1 MNAPIPSPVNS
12 TTQVFLRELKLT
24 GFRNYASLKLD
35 LDERHVVLTGENGSG
50 KTNLMEAVSFL
61 SPGRGLRRAS
71 YESVGKTGTSGA
83 WTVFAEID
91 GACGPVS
98 IGTGLGETAAGVD
111 TQRRVRINGTQA
123 KAIDELLDHSRIVWL
138 TPAMDGLFTGPAGER
153 RKFLDRLVLA
163 IDPMHGRRVL
173 DFEKAMR
180 GRNKL
185 LADDGA
191 YGPPAPHNHAQ
202 WLDAVEAQ
210 MAELGTAI
218 AAARVELVS
227 LLSSTIVRQ
236 NDPKSPFPDAL
247 VALEGTLE
255 ASHGDMA
262 ASDLESEYMERL
274 RANRRTDKGAGRT
287 LEGPHR
293 SDLRISHGPK
303 SMAAALCSTGEQKA
317 LLVGMVLAHAR
328 LTGEMNGFAPV
339 LLLDEIAAHLDTSRR
354 GALFDMIDDLGCQSF
369 MTGTDIQLF
378 DAMGK
383 RGNFFNVAD
392 GKVSPCR

>member
-1 MNAPIPSPVNS
+1 MNAPFASPANPSAS
-12 TTQVFLRELKLT
+12 SVFLRELKLT
-24 GFRNYASLKLD
+24 SFRNYGSQKMN

-61 SPGRGLRRAS
+61 SPGRGLRRAA
-71 YESVGKTGTSGA
+71 YDVVGQAGASGA
-83 WTVFAEID
+83 WSVFSELQ
-91 GACGPVS
+91 GAHGPVS
-98 IGTGLGETAAGVD
+98 IGTGLTETAAGVE

-163 IDPMHGRRVL
+163 IDPLHGRRVL

-185 LADDGA
+185 LTEDQA
-191 YGPPAPHNHAQ
+191 HAE

-218 AAARVELVS
+218 ASARVELVS
-227 LLSSTIVRQ
+227 LLSSMIVRH
-236 NDPKSPFPDAL
+236 NDPASPFPDAL
-247 VALEGTLE
+247 VILDGTLE
-255 ASHGDMA
+255 TAHGDMA
-262 ASDLESEYMERL
+262 ASDLEAEYAERL
-274 RANRRTDKGAGRT
+274 RASRWSDKGAGRT

-293 SDLRISHGPK
+293 SDLKISHGPK
-303 SMAAALCSTGEQKA
+303 SMPAALCSTGEQKA

-328 LTGEMNGFAPV
+328 LTGEINGFPPI
-339 LLLDEIAAHLDTSRR
+339 LLLDEIAAHLDAARR
-354 GALFDMIDDLGCQSF
+354 AALFDMIDALGCQSF
-369 MTGTDIQLF
+369 MTGTDRQLF
-378 DAMGK
+378 EAMGK
-383 RGNFFNVAD
+383 RGNFFDVAD
-392 GKVSPCR
+392 GKVTGK

>member
-1 MNAPIPSPVNS
+1 MNAPFASPANPSAS
-12 TTQVFLRELKLT
+12 SVFLRELKLT
-24 GFRNYASLKLD
+24 SFRNYGSQKMS

-61 SPGRGLRRAS
+61 SPGRGLRRAA
-71 YESVGKTGTSGA
+71 YDVIGQAGASGA
-83 WTVFAEID
+83 WSVFSELQ
-91 GACGPVS
+91 GAHGPVS
-98 IGTGLGETAAGVD
+98 IGTGLTETAAGVE

-185 LADDGA
+185 LTEDQA
-191 YGPPAPHNHAQ
+191 HAE

-218 AAARVELVS
+218 ASARVELVS
-227 LLSSTIVRQ
+227 LLSSMIVRH
-236 NDPKSPFPDAL
+236 NDPASPFPDAL
-247 VALEGTLE
+247 VILDGTLE
-255 ASHGDMA
+255 TAHGDMA
-262 ASDLESEYMERL
+262 ASDLEAEYAERL
-274 RANRRTDKGAGRT
+274 RASRWSDKGAGRT

-293 SDLRISHGPK
+293 SDLKISHGPK
-303 SMAAALCSTGEQKA
+303 SMPAALCSTGEQKA

-328 LTGEMNGFAPV
+328 LTGEINGFPPI
-339 LLLDEIAAHLDTSRR
+339 LLLDEIAAHLDAARR
-354 GALFDMIDDLGCQSF
+354 AALFDMIDALGCQSF
-369 MTGTDIQLF
+369 MTGTDRQLF
-378 DAMGK
+378 EAMGK
-383 RGNFFNVAD
+383 RGNFFDVAD
-392 GKVSPCR
+392 GKVTGK